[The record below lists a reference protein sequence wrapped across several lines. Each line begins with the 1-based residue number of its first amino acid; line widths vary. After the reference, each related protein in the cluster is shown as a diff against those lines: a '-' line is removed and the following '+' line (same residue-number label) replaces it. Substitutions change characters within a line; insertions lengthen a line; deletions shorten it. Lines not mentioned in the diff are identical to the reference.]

1 MKIKND
7 LTIIFLTANKVPK
20 KWAKFQKKV
29 LLKASKGLPII
40 TISREPL
47 DWGIN
52 ILQTG
57 SYGTSNIYFQL
68 LRGAKLA
75 TTPFIGVAEDDALY
89 PTKHFHCFR
98 PPLDTFAYNHNRLG
112 IYTWG
117 KPTYSWKYRPSNATL
132 IAPRQL
138 LIETLEERFKKY
150 PKGTPDELTGE
161 VGRPTI
167 ERRLGVNHRKIM
179 NFETMVSVLRFDHDF
194 GTDSLAKSH
203 NKKMGAMRSYHVPT
217 WGKAKDIVKK
227 FR

>member
-20 KWAKFQKKV
+20 KWAQFQKKV
-29 LLKASKGLPII
+29 LLKAAKGLPII

-47 DWGIN
+47 DWGQN
-52 ILQTG
+52 LLDTEPK
-57 SYGTSNIYFQL
+57 TVSNIYFQL
-68 LRGAKLA
+68 LRAAKIA
-75 TTPFIGVAEDDALY
+75 TTPFIGVAEDDTLY
-89 PTKHFHCFR
+89 PTRHFHTFR
-98 PPLDTFAYNHNRLG
+98 PPPDCFAYNHNRLG
-112 IYTWG
+112 IFTWG
-117 KPTYSWKYRPSNATL
+117 KPAYFWKYRPSNSTL

-138 LIETLEERFKKY
+138 LIDTLEERYKKY
-150 PKGTPDELTGE
+150 PQGTPDELTGE

-167 ERRLGVNHRKIM
+167 ERRLGVSHRNIK

-203 NKKMGAMRSYHVPT
+203 NKRIGAMQSYHVPT

>member
-7 LTIIFLTANKVPK
+7 LTIIFLTANLVPK
-20 KWAKFQKKV
+20 TWAKFQKKV

-47 DWGIN
+47 DWGQN
-52 ILQTG
+52 ILDTEPK
-57 SYGTSNIYFQL
+57 TVSNIYFQL
-68 LRGAKLA
+68 LRGAKAA
-75 TTPFIGVAEDDALY
+75 TTPYIGVAEDDTLY
-89 PTKHFHCFR
+89 PTRHFHSFR

-112 IYTWG
+112 IFTWG
-117 KPTYSWKYRPSNATL
+117 KPTFFWKHNPSNSTL

-138 LIETLEERFKKY
+138 LIDALEERFTKW
-150 PKGTPDELTGE
+150 PNGTPHELTGE

-167 ERRLGVNHRKIM
+167 EKRLGVSHHKMIS
-179 NFETMVSVLRFDHDF
+179 FETMVSVLRFDHDF
-194 GTDSLAKSH
+194 GIDTLVKTH
-203 NKKMGAMRSYHVPT
+203 NKRMGAMRSYHVPT